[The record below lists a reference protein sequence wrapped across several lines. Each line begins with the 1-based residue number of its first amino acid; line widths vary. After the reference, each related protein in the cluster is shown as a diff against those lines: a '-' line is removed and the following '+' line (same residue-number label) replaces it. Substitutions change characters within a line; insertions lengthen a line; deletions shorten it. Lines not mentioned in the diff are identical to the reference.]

1 MIIIVGKRKMVYDKK
16 FQNLRESQIQKELNA
31 SEKMRK
37 ALIDALNHGNEL
49 GFGNNEYKI
58 YGEEV
63 DELGAEIMSL
73 EAGLAIVRDP
83 ISLLKVFVGN
93 EWFKE
98 RFN

>member
-1 MIIIVGKRKMVYDKK
+1 MIIHANGKKMIYDKK

-37 ALIDALNHGNEL
+37 GLVETLAHGDEL
-49 GFGNNEYKI
+49 GFSNNDYRI
-58 YGEEV
+58 YGDEV
-63 DELGAEIMSL
+63 DELNAEILSL

-83 ISLLKVFVGN
+83 MSLLRVFVGN
-93 EWFKE
+93 EWLKA